1 MNRTL
6 LPRLFGERPERFGA
20 ALPLPPGESLR
31 TGRNVF
37 SIASGLAAGRG
48 ARGCA
53 APLRAVRLS
62 RSGGNR
68 QKERRQDSESGGNRI
83 PMDEPRA
90 SGMM

>member
-20 ALPLPPGESLR
+20 ALPSSPGESFR
-31 TGRNVF
+31 TERNVV
-37 SIASGLAAGRG
+37 SIVSGPAAGHG
-48 ARGCA
+48 ARGDA

-68 QKERRQDSESGGNRI
+68 QKGVSKIRKLAATEFRWMNRA
-83 PMDEPRA
+83 PPA
-90 SGMM
+90 